1 MARFLIMCPPGLIL
15 AFMAIASQRP
25 LVSVSPNN
33 PVFDLPIYVA
43 RDEGLFERAGVEVRL
58 QARYSERNASDKD
71 PFQRLKEALFEQ
83 GKADV
88 YNLCEWAGIDRS
100 ERSARGAQV
109 LALRPAVA
117 AQAILAMD
125 QNIQEPRDL
134 AGVPIG
140 INERTGSHYTTLQS
154 LEGALPRNEI
164 VVEHVGVPERRYQA
178 LKEGTSRAVAVMEPF
193 ISLGLKEGA
202 HLVDVTFY
210 RGAEVIAPSLTPEQR
225 NAYLGAINEAA
236 DRIMADFGKY
246 KHYVTEQTGGRLAPH
261 EMSDHF
267 VRYTHYVVYD
277 PKRFS
282 QVYEWMR
289 SWGLATGG
297 ADHAS
302 VVASL

>member
-1 MARFLIMCPPGLIL
+1 MVNT
-15 AFMAIASQRP
+15 P
-25 LVSVSPNN
+25 LVNVSPNN

-43 RDEGLFERAGVEVRL
+43 RDEGLFQRAGLEVRF
-58 QARYSERNASDKD
+58 QAKYSERRPSDAD

-100 ERSARGAQV
+100 ENSARGAQV

-117 AQAILAMD
+117 AQAVLSFDAA
-125 QNIQEPRDL
+125 IQEPRDL

-154 LEGALPRNEI
+154 LEGVLARADI
-164 VVEHVGVPERRYQA
+164 VVQHVGVPERRYQA
-178 LKEGTSRAVAVMEPF
+178 LKERTSRAVAVMEPF

-202 HLVDVTFY
+202 HLIDVTFY
-210 RGAEVIAPSLTPEQR
+210 RGAEVIAPGLSNEQR
-225 NAYLGAINEAA
+225 TAYLAAINTAA
-236 DRIMADFGKY
+236 ERIMADFGRY
-246 KHYVTEQTGGRLAPH
+246 KHYVTEQTRGRLAPH
-261 EMSDHF
+261 ELSDHY

-277 PKRFS
+277 QKRFQ

-289 SWGLATGG
+289 SWGLASGK
-297 ADHAS
+297 AEHAS
-302 VVASL
+302 VVATF

>member
-1 MARFLIMCPPGLIL
+1 MASAMTAPI
-15 AFMAIASQRP
+15 
-25 LVSVSPNN
+25 VNVSPNN

-43 RDEGLFERAGVEVRL
+43 RDEGLFARAGIEVRF
-58 QARYSERNASDKD
+58 QAKYSERRPSDAD

-100 ERSARGAQV
+100 EHSKRGAQV
-109 LALRPAVA
+109 LALRPAVG
-117 AQAILAMD
+117 AQAILSFDAS
-125 QNIQEPRDL
+125 IQEPRDL
-134 AGVPIG
+134 AGVPVG
-140 INERTGSHYTTLQS
+140 INDKTGSHYTTLQS
-154 LEGALPRNEI
+154 LEGVLPRKDI
-164 VVEHVGVPERRYQA
+164 VVEHLGIPENRYKA
-178 LKEGTSRAVAVMEPF
+178 LKDGKSRAVAVMEPF

-210 RGAEVIAPSLTPEQR
+210 RGAEVIAAGLSSEQR
-225 NAYLGAINEAA
+225 SAYLDAINEAA
-236 DRIMADFGKY
+236 DRIMADFGRY
-246 KHYVTEQTGGRLAPH
+246 KHYVSEQTRGRLAPH

-277 PKRFS
+277 QKRFD

-289 SWGLATGG
+289 SWGLASGK

-302 VVASL
+302 VVATF

>member
-1 MARFLIMCPPGLIL
+1 MGPAMT
-15 AFMAIASQRP
+15 AP
-25 LVSVSPNN
+25 LVNVSPNN

-43 RDEGLFERAGVEVRL
+43 RDEGLFARAGIEVRL
-58 QARYSERNASDKD
+58 QAKYSERRPSDAD

-117 AQAILAMD
+117 AQAILSFD
-125 QNIQEPRDL
+125 RNIQEPRDL

-140 INERTGSHYTTLQS
+140 INEKTGSHYTTLQS
-154 LEGALPRNEI
+154 LEGVLARADI

-178 LKEGTSRAVAVMEPF
+178 LKERASRAAAVMEPF

-202 HLVDVTFY
+202 HMVDLTFY
-210 RGAEVIAPSLTPEQR
+210 RGAEVIAPHLTAEERQ
-225 NAYLGAINEAA
+225 AYLSAINEAA
-236 DRIMADFGKY
+236 DRITADFPKY
-246 KHYVTEQTGGRLAPH
+246 KHYVTEQTHGALAPH
-261 EMSDHF
+261 ELSSHY
-267 VRYTHYVVYD
+267 VRYTHYMVYE
-277 PKRFS
+277 PKRFQ

-289 SWGLATGG
+289 SWGLASGE
-297 ADHAS
+297 ADHAR

>member
-1 MARFLIMCPPGLIL
+1 MD
-15 AFMAIASQRP
+15 RP
-25 LVSVSPNN
+25 IVSISPNN

-43 RDEGLFERAGVEVRL
+43 RDEGLFERAGIEVRFG
-58 QARYSERNASDKD
+58 AKYSQRNPSDAD

-125 QNIQEPRDL
+125 RNIQEPRDL

-140 INERTGSHYTTLQS
+140 INDRTGSHYTTLQS
-154 LEGALPRNEI
+154 LEGTLARNEI

-178 LKEGTSRAVAVMEPF
+178 LKEGTSAAVAVMEPF

-210 RGAEVIAPSLTPEQR
+210 RGAEVIAPHLSAEQR
-225 NAYLGAINEAA
+225 AAYLDAINAAA
-236 DRIMADFGKY
+236 DHITADFGKY
-246 KHYVTEQTGGRLAPH
+246 KHYVTEQTKGALVPQ
-261 EMSDHF
+261 EMSGHF
-267 VRYTHYVVYD
+267 VRYTHYMVYEA
-277 PKRFS
+277 KRFQ

-289 SWGLATGG
+289 SWGLASGD
-297 ADHAS
+297 ADHAR

>member
-1 MARFLIMCPPGLIL
+1 MD
-15 AFMAIASQRP
+15 RP
-25 LVSVSPNN
+25 IVSISPNN

-43 RDEGLFERAGVEVRL
+43 RDEGLFERAGIEVRFG
-58 QARYSERNASDKD
+58 AKYSQRNASDAD

-125 QNIQEPRDL
+125 KNIQEPRDL

-140 INERTGSHYTTLQS
+140 INDRTGSHYTTLQS
-154 LEGALPRNEI
+154 LEGVLARGDI

-210 RGAEVIAPSLTPEQR
+210 RGAEVIAPHLSAEQR
-225 NAYLGAINEAA
+225 GAYLGAINEAA
-236 DRIMADFGKY
+236 DRIMAGFERY
-246 KHYVTEQTGGRLAPH
+246 KHYVTEQTKGALAPR
-261 EMSDHF
+261 EMSSHF
-267 VRYTHYVVYD
+267 VRYTHYMVYEA
-277 PKRFS
+277 KRFQ

-289 SWGLATGG
+289 SWGLASGE
-297 ADHAS
+297 ADHAR
-302 VVASL
+302 VVAGL

>member
-1 MARFLIMCPPGLIL
+1 MTTPVVNI
-15 AFMAIASQRP
+15 
-25 LVSVSPNN
+25 SPNT

-43 RDEGLFERAGVEVRL
+43 RDEGLFARAGIEVRF
-58 QARYSERNASDKD
+58 QAKYSERRPSDAD

-100 ERSARGAQV
+100 ENSARGAQV

-117 AQAILAMD
+117 AQAILSFDRA
-125 QNIQEPRDL
+125 IQEPRDL

-154 LEGALPRNEI
+154 LEGVLARADI

-178 LKEGTSRAVAVMEPF
+178 RKERASRAVAVMEPF

-210 RGAEVIAPSLTPEQR
+210 RGAEVIAPGLSPEQR
-225 NAYLGAINEAA
+225 SAYLDAIDLAA
-236 DRIMADFGKY
+236 DLVTANFRKY
-246 KHYVTEQTGGRLAPH
+246 KHHIAAQTKGALAPQ
-261 EMSDHF
+261 ELSDHF
-267 VRYTHYVVYD
+267 VRYTHYMPYE
-277 PKRFS
+277 PERF
-282 QVYEWMR
+282 
-289 SWGLATGG
+289 
-297 ADHAS
+297 
-302 VVASL
+302 